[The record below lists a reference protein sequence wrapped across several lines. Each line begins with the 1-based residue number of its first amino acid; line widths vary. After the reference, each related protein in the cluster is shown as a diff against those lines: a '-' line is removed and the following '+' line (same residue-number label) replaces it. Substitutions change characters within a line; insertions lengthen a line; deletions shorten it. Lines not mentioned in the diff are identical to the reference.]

1 MNARSPRLRGLRLGA
16 AAAVVAVLALAGCGG
31 DEPADGS
38 DTATGDVTL
47 TDTGEE
53 IDEVTVAFPGSLAN
67 LYIGQESG
75 ILNYNLAATVQEGLV
90 TQDASGEIVPALAE
104 SWETPDDST
113 YVFTLRDDALFHNG
127 DPVTAEDVVFS
138 LQQAA
143 DPEGSPGTY
152 YYLMNLGSAEVTGE
166 REVTVTTNSPD
177 ATFLV
182 NLSNAGALV
191 VTQQAFW
198 EEHDGAVGTSDSL
211 LMGTGPFE
219 VTEFQP
225 DSHVLLERAD
235 TWWGEAPKVQS
246 IRVNFIPDAN
256 TRLAA
261 ARTGDIDIA
270 FNVPLNQASDWEQI
284 DGMRVESMND
294 LSYVGLLFDQR
305 VPPFDDVNVRQAIAH
320 SIDQE
325 AIVER
330 LLRGYGEPATAI
342 VTPEALSAAFD
353 GDEARAKLAELPQYE
368 FDLDAAKELIAG
380 TDAEG
385 LETEL
390 TFPNTGPQL
399 GVAAQA
405 IAESLGQIGLNVSVR
420 EVPIEEWLATIGD
433 GEHGLGFMWYF
444 STTGDPAE
452 VNGYLLGAENPNGF
466 ESEEATALI
475 SEGNAIADP
484 AERAEKILELERLN
498 KEQVVNAPIWWGKSV
513 TAFSDS
519 IGVQDYSPYT
529 FNTAW
534 GAQLFPAASE

>member
-1 MNARSPRLRGLRLGA
+1 MA
-16 AAAVVAVLALAGCGG
+16 ALCGLALAGCSGSSDSAEG
-31 DEPADGS
+31 DTETPSAE
-38 DTATGDVTL
+38 VTL
-47 TDTGEE
+47 TDSGAQIEQ
-53 IDEVTVAFPGSLAN
+53 VTVAFPGSLAN

-90 TQDASGEIVPALAE
+90 AQSSTGEIVPALAE
-104 SWETPDDST
+104 SWETPDDTT
-113 YVFTLRDDALFHNG
+113 YVFTLRDDATFHNG

-138 LQQAA
+138 LQKAA

-152 YYLMNLGSAEVTGE
+152 YYLMNLGTAEVTGE
-166 REVTVTTNSPD
+166 REVTVTTQSPD

-191 VTQQAFW
+191 VTQQEFW

-211 LMGTGPFE
+211 LMGTGPFQ

-235 TWWGEAPKVQS
+235 TWWGEAPTVQS
-246 IRVNFIPDAN
+246 IRVNFVPDAN

-261 ARTGDIDIA
+261 ARSGDIDIA
-270 FNVPLNQASDWEQI
+270 FNVPLSQASEWEDI
-284 DGMRVESMND
+284 EGMRVESMND

-305 VPPFDDVNVRQAIAH
+305 VAPFDDIDVRRAIAH
-320 SIDQE
+320 SIDKE
-325 AIVER
+325 AIVDR
-330 LLRGYGEPATAI
+330 LLRGFGEPATAI
-342 VTPEALSAAFD
+342 VTPEALAAAFD
-353 GDEARAKLAELPQYE
+353 GEEARSKLAELPQLDY
-368 FDLDAAKELIAG
+368 DLEAAKELIAG
-380 TDAEG
+380 TEAEG

-399 GVAAQA
+399 GIAAQA
-405 IAESLGQIGLNVSVR
+405 IAESLGEIGIDVSVR

-452 VNGYLLGAENPNGF
+452 VNGYLLGVENPNGF
-466 ESEEATALI
+466 ESEEATTLI
-475 SEGNAIADP
+475 TEGNAISDP
-484 AERAEKILELERLN
+484 SERAEKILALERLN
-498 KEQVVNAPIWWGKSV
+498 QEQVVNAPIWWGKSV
-513 TAFSDS
+513 TAFSDA
-519 IGVQDYSPYT
+519 IGLKDYSPFT

-534 GAQLFPAASE
+534 GAQLFAAEAP